1 MKYAQP
7 LINAIPA
14 VNAPLYEEQIIEE
27 SQKRLQGVILP
38 DGMSIDDFR
47 VVIYQELILDGYFV
61 TKDGR
66 VYSEW
71 IESAKGADGKYCSMR
86 DVKLNLKT
94 LVAVLNEHRTIVRKL
109 RFTVRIPV
117 NALNY
122 QYWQNKNCAKT
133 ISAKV
138 DVHRAV
144 MRSWRPWHTYVLPYL
159 TLEQVQMLAMQG
171 TIINHIDQDATDN
184 RVEKLEYTTQ
194 VENSRDSSAKKHDHA
209 LHERRRVNQAK
220 WLPKNTKVKPK
231 KPKNTLK
238 KFFA

>member
-1 MKYAQP
+1 MKHAQS

-27 SQKRLQGVILP
+27 SRKRLQGVILP
-38 DGMSIDDFR
+38 AGMSIDDLR
-47 VVIYQELILDGYFV
+47 IVIYQEIILDGYFV
-61 TKDGR
+61 TKDGN
-66 VYSEW
+66 VYSQW
-71 IESAKGADGKYCSMR
+71 IESAKGAGGKFCTTK
-86 DVKLNLKT
+86 DTTLTPKKLLP
-94 LVAVLNEHRTIVRKL
+94 LLNENKTHVRKL
-109 RFTVRIPV
+109 RVTVRMPINV
-117 NALNY
+117 LNY
-122 QYWQNKNCAKT
+122 NYYQGKNNVGTLSNK
-133 ISAKV
+133 I

-171 TIINHIDQDATDN
+171 AIINHINQDATDN
-184 RVEKLEYTTQ
+184 HYDNLEYTTQ

-209 LHERRRVNQAK
+209 LHEKRRVNQAK
-220 WLPKNTKVKPK
+220 WLSKNTKVKTK